1 MKQIIQY
8 LVKER
13 KYEKTEIFYLNK
25 EFPEFDH
32 IKNYNDL
39 THILLDFI
47 E

>member
-32 IKNYNDL
+32 IKNYRMKREGCYRN
-39 THILLDFI
+39 
-47 E
+47 